1 MYWKLLSYYILNIN
15 LLSYLV
21 SDGASLTLAKG
32 CDEDVNISN
41 SSCTYLGSLYFSQQ
55 IRLLYR
61 ILDALGAKAIVATSA
76 VLSTND
82 TITAIEQ
89 HVLDFHSLQRVQEKK
104 FGNWEFY

>member
-1 MYWKLLSYYILNIN
+1 
-15 LLSYLV
+15 V

-41 SSCTYLGSLYFSQQ
+41 SSCTYLGSLYFRQQ
-55 IRLLYR
+55 IRLLCR
-61 ILDALGAKAIVATSA
+61 ILDAQGAKAIVATSA

-89 HVLDFHSLQRVQEKK
+89 HVLDFH
-104 FGNWEFY
+104 